1 MLSGR
6 GNNSEINTIMKQN
19 VRVGL
24 EVNTVMQL
32 IHQLCRKCFSVL
44 FHDDTRSLFYVIE
57 NHSLF
62 FPFLAHNISWCFI
75 FPFIWCFIFPLQD
88 SKRVYRNTSSQKT
101 STLPVSK
108 WVKRKSCTYAML
120 SHLITKA
127 IVLGRRISLLM
138 SVRWQIGSIS
148 FVKYP
153 FSFLNRYWKKI
164 DLSNAPWAH
173 QEE

>member
-6 GNNSEINTIMKQN
+6 GNNSKINTIMKQN

-57 NHSLF
+57 NHLLF
-62 FPFLAHNISWCFI
+62 FPFLAHNISRCFI

-88 SKRVYRNTSSQKT
+88 SKRVYRNTSSRKT

-108 WVKRKSCTYAML
+108 
-120 SHLITKA
+120 
-127 IVLGRRISLLM
+127 
-138 SVRWQIGSIS
+138 
-148 FVKYP
+148 
-153 FSFLNRYWKKI
+153 
-164 DLSNAPWAH
+164 
-173 QEE
+173 